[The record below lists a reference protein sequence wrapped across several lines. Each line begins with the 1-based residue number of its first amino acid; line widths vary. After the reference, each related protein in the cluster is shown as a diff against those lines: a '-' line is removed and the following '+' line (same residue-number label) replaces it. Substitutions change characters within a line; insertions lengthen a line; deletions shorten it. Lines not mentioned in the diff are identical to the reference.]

1 MATENDTLNDMFV
14 VPFDS
19 LNNDDFLHV
28 NSPVGM
34 NDSLYEIYEKCTTFN
49 FCSFK
54 YSDHDAGDFDNN
66 IDPDNNLYNDIETK
80 CNYYTDNQFDTNMQD
95 IGLLGLSIIHFNGRS
110 LNANFV
116 KIYDY
121 LNGLSLN
128 FDIIAISETW
138 IQSDSITEF
147 QINGYE
153 LFSVRRK
160 TKGGGGVVLY
170 VKQDIQCQLLTE
182 KSVSIEGILECVTV
196 AIQVNKP
203 ISKKCV
209 ISCIYRTPGSNI
221 DMFIDTINSIFSDSK
236 YNAICF

>member
-1 MATENDTLNDMFV
+1 
-14 VPFDS
+14 
-19 LNNDDFLHV
+19 
-28 NSPVGM
+28 
-34 NDSLYEIYEKCTTFN
+34 
-49 FCSFK
+49 
-54 YSDHDAGDFDNN
+54 
-66 IDPDNNLYNDIETK
+66 
-80 CNYYTDNQFDTNMQD
+80 MQD
-95 IGLLGLSIIHFNGRS
+95 IGLLGLSIIHFNARS

-236 YNAICF
+236 YNSSLFVCGDFNIDLLKNGEHVGTTKFIDAMYSIGLYPLIDICNQVE